1 MKIALVGYGRM
12 GHEIESVAKQRG
24 HSIELIIDKDNV
36 EQFTAENLKSVDVV
50 IEFTTPSEAFANVCK
65 AFKAGVPVVS
75 GTTGWL
81 DKMEEARRV
90 CLENNGA
97 FFYASNFSIGV
108 NVMFAVNRKLAQL
121 MRDFSQYDVT
131 VEETHHTGK
140 VDAPSGT
147 AITLAETIIDNLDRK
162 TSWEL
167 DCQDE
172 KPNVIN
178 VTAQRIGEVS
188 GTHSVTYSSEV
199 DDIIITHQAHN
210 RKGFALGAVLAA
222 EFMKG
227 KTGFYGMK
235 DLIK

>member
-147 AITLAETIIDNLDRK
+147 AITLAQGILENSDRK
-162 TSWEL
+162 KSWVEGWTTNPSELGVTSVRRGVVPGVHTITWES
-167 DCQDE
+167 DQDTI
-172 KPNVIN
+172 VL
-178 VTAQRIGEVS
+178 S
-188 GTHSVTYSSEV
+188 HS
-199 DDIIITHQAHN
+199 AKN
-210 RKGFALGAVLAA
+210 RRGLAMGAVLAA
-222 EFMKG
+222 EYVADKKG
-227 KTGFYGMK
+227 IFSMNDMLG
-235 DLIK
+235 I